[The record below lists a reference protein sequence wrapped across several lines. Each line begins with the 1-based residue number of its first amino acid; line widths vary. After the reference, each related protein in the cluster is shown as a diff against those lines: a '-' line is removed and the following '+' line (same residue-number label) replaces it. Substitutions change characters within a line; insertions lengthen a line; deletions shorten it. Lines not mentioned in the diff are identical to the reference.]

1 MNTTATPTITETT
14 TPSPETALPTRE
26 VPRQDRLEQR
36 IARLPKATRDMINL
50 MLDDGLPY
58 HVIIDELG
66 ENGQGLNPQGLA
78 KWVQSGYE
86 VISTS
91 AVKSACLCGN

>member
-1 MNTTATPTITETT
+1 
-14 TPSPETALPTRE
+14 
-26 VPRQDRLEQR
+26 
-36 IARLPKATRDMINL
+36 MINL
-50 MLDDGLPY
+50 MLDGGLPY

-66 ENGQGLNPQGLA
+66 ENVQGLNPQGLA

>member
-1 MNTTATPTITETT
+1 
-14 TPSPETALPTRE
+14 
-26 VPRQDRLEQR
+26 
-36 IARLPKATRDMINL
+36 MINL

-91 AVKSACLCGN
+91 AVKSA